1 MIKKQKIFIALLVMS
16 FFIIFAPHVLA
27 LAGGFHGGGTIRVV
41 EVSMEGLEAFT
52 LVITHHQVWKVV
64 YQIK

>member
-1 MIKKQKIFIALLVMS
+1 MS

-27 LAGGFHGGGTIRVV
+27 LAGASMEVELRVV